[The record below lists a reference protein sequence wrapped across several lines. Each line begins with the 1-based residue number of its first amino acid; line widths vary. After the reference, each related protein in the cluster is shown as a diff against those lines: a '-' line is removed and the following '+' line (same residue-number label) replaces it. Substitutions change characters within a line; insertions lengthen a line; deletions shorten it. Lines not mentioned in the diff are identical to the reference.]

1 MEVLLSQAGDIETI
15 FELYNEAIEYQKKVS
30 PKQWQGFERLLVE
43 TEIEK
48 GLQYKIVIDGQI
60 ACIFAIAFND
70 AIFWGERD
78 LQPSIYLHRVVTNP
92 AFRGNAFMSVIV
104 AWAKEY
110 CKQHNR
116 QFIRM
121 DTWGDNQRLI
131 DYYQQCGFKY
141 LETINLQN
149 TEGLPAHYTAMELA
163 LFEIE
168 VG

>member
-1 MEVLLSQAGDIETI
+1 MEILLSDATDIETI
-15 FELYNEAIEYQKKVS
+15 FDFYDEAIAYQKKVS
-30 PKQWQGFERLLVE
+30 PKQWKGFERLLVE

-48 GLQYKIVIDGQI
+48 GLQYKIVIDGRV

-70 AIFWGERD
+70 ALFWGERD
-78 LQPSIYLHRVVTNP
+78 LQPSLYLHRIVTHP
-92 AFRGNAFMSVIV
+92 DFRGQAFVTVIV
-104 AWAKEY
+104 EWAKTF

-131 DYYQQCGFKY
+131 DYYQKCGFQY
-141 LETINLQN
+141 LETINLEN
-149 TEGLPAHYTAMELA
+149 TEGLPAHYTTMELA

-168 VG
+168 VK